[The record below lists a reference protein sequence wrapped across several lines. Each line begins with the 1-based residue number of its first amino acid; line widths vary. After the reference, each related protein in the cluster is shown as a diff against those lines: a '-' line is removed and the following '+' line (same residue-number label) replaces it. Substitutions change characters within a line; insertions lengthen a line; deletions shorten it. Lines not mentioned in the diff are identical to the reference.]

1 LAADAAVVA
10 PLCLLQAPNAFAG
23 VMAGYLAVGS
33 VQVRMVM
40 RLAAAPLAARGALAR
55 AAGLWELAGA
65 ASVVTVMAVIFFTGR
80 ARRVCVAGRG
90 RG

>member
-1 LAADAAVVA
+1 VSLLLAG
-10 PLCLLQAPNAFAG
+10 L
-23 VMAGYLAVGS
+23 MTGYLAVGS

-40 RLAAAPLAARGALAR
+40 RLAAAAPAARGTLAR
-55 AAGLWELAGA
+55 AAGLWELGRGGHGRNRDNGH
-65 ASVVTVMAVIFFTGR
+65 FFTGR

>member
-1 LAADAAVVA
+1 MTG
-10 PLCLLQAPNAFAG
+10 C
-23 VMAGYLAVGS
+23 LAVGPF
-33 VQVRMVM
+33 QVRMVM
-40 RLAAAPLAARGALAR
+40 RLAAAPLAARAALTR

-65 ASVVTVMAVIFFTGR
+65 ASLVAVMAVIFFTGR

>member
-1 LAADAAVVA
+1 
-10 PLCLLQAPNAFAG
+10 
-23 VMAGYLAVGS
+23 MTGYPAVGS
-33 VQVRMVM
+33 VQVRMVT

-55 AAGLWELAGA
+55 TAGRWELAGA
-65 ASVVTVMAVIFFTGR
+65 VSVVIVMVVIFVAGR

>member
-1 LAADAAVVA
+1 
-10 PLCLLQAPNAFAG
+10 
-23 VMAGYLAVGS
+23 
-33 VQVRMVM
+33 MVM
-40 RLAAAPLAARGALAR
+40 RLAAVPLAARGALTR

-65 ASVVTVMAVIFFTGR
+65 ASLVTVMAVIFFTGR

>member
-1 LAADAAVVA
+1 VGGRCGASLLAR
-10 PLCLLQAPNAFAG
+10 L
-23 VMAGYLAVGS
+23 MTGYLAVGS
-33 VQVRMVM
+33 VQVRTVM